1 MMQMI
6 RRLIAVAVAALCV
19 GNAMAQDTKL
29 KIATVDMQQLFKA
42 YYKTAEVQE
51 QLSLQQ
57 EKIKKLNEEKS
68 EPIRKMTVELEVL
81 KQQYEDSS
89 LSEAKKQAAYQA
101 HQMKFN
107 QGVQMNRER
116 EEFLQ
121 RRIRALNEHSVKF
134 MQDILGDLRDI
145 VTEYSKAEG
154 YDHVIDKTA
163 TSTSQINVLLYSKD
177 ASDITSSILKNLNK
191 EQPEASKAAP
201 DSDQ

>member
-19 GNAMAQDTKL
+19 ENAMAQDTKL

-68 EPIRKMTVELEVL
+68 EPIRKMTVELEAL

>member
-1 MMQMI
+1 
-6 RRLIAVAVAALCV
+6 
-19 GNAMAQDTKL
+19 
-29 KIATVDMQQLFKA
+29 
-42 YYKTAEVQE
+42 
-51 QLSLQQ
+51 
-57 EKIKKLNEEKS
+57 
-68 EPIRKMTVELEVL
+68 
-81 KQQYEDSS
+81 
-89 LSEAKKQAAYQA
+89 
-101 HQMKFN
+101 MKFI

-201 DSDQ
+201 DSNQ

>member
-1 MMQMI
+1 
-6 RRLIAVAVAALCV
+6 
-19 GNAMAQDTKL
+19 MAQDTKL

-51 QLSLQQ
+51 QLNLQQ

-68 EPIRKMTVELEVL
+68 EPIRKMTEELEAL

-201 DSDQ
+201 DSNQ